1 MIGFQIDASKLVLPR
16 SVAIVAFGVETSPWA
31 LRMLIDEGYVSAAAK
46 VFDLR
51 ARLSD
56 PLGSDRVR
64 HGEDGS
70 SEKTQLAVMS
80 QPKFATV
87 VEDICGAVFELIAEE
102 EERLFI
108 AVHCRTGFHRA
119 WVASDSAASV
129 INSLFGSHDGQKVFE
144 CQVYHLS
151 SSTSK
156 GDAISTLQHAWD
168 WSSSDTAPWRHI
180 PLTHELFGKAGCNRS
195 RQASATIDRLENFV
209 TEVQQWWD
217 SQIAPGLP
225 APASSPEVEASPME
239 SPVESPSEKAE
250 SIAESVDHPSR
261 PSVKQPAT
269 ITGDIARLQSRRQE
283 KDKEAPHVMKA
294 ISDHD

>member
-1 MIGFQIDASKLVLPR
+1 VK
-16 SVAIVAFGVETSPWA
+16 
-31 LRMLIDEGYVSAAAK
+31 
-46 VFDLR
+46 
-51 ARLSD
+51 
-56 PLGSDRVR
+56 
-64 HGEDGS
+64 HGEDGN
-70 SEKTQLAVMS
+70 SEKTQLAVMQQS
-80 QPKFATV
+80 KFAGV
-87 VEDICGAVFELIAEE
+87 VQDIVGQVFELIAEE

-119 WVASDSAASV
+119 WVACDSAASCV
-129 INSLFGSHDGQKVFE
+129 NSFFGSHDGRKLFE

-151 SSTSK
+151 SCTSK
-156 GDAISTLQHAWD
+156 NDGISTLRHAWD

-180 PLTHELFGKAGCNRS
+180 PLTHDLFGKAGCNRS
-195 RQASATIDRLENFV
+195 RQASATIDTLEHFV

-239 SPVESPSEKAE
+239 SPPSPSEKAE
-250 SIAESVDHPSR
+250 SIAESADEPSR
-261 PSVKQPAT
+261 PSVKHPDNL
-269 ITGDIARLQSRRQE
+269 TGDIARLQSRRQE